1 MSTHVDVRLVGQTIK
16 QLRLNNHWTQWQLAD
31 AVGYSVRNLRRIE
44 SGETI
49 SIDTINAVADVF
61 KVSAIDILNGCL
73 FCFCEYK
80 KRHWRPSSYT
90 AYPNLLFTHMHAR
103 LSKG

>member
-1 MSTHVDVRLVGQTIK
+1 MSTHVDVHLVGQTIK

-49 SIDTINAVADVF
+49 SIDTINAVADAF
-61 KVSAIDILNGCL
+61 HVSAIDILSGCL
-73 FCFCEYK
+73 FCFSNIK
-80 KRHWRPSSYT
+80 KDIGDLHPTQLTLICYSRT
-90 AYPNLLFTHMHAR
+90 CTL
-103 LSKG
+103 G

>member
-16 QLRLNNHWTQWQLAD
+16 QLRLNNHWTQGQLAD

-49 SIDTINAVADVF
+49 SIDTVNAVADVF

-73 FCFCEYK
+73 
-80 KRHWRPSSYT
+80 
-90 AYPNLLFTHMHAR
+90 LFFW
-103 LSKG
+103 K